1 MRCFLSTLPRG
12 FQTWLGGKSGHQS
25 SKKFLADHSR
35 HGLLVDMMMMM
46 NMMMMMMMTD
56 D

>member
-25 SKKFLADHSR
+25 SKKFIARPSGR
-35 HGLLVDMMMMM
+35 H
-46 NMMMMMMMTD
+46 D
-56 D
+56 DDDEYDDDDDD